1 MDITNIAD
9 KIESTLTLIG
19 NCRGELTRRRTEFL
33 EAEDAYRK
41 KKAITLLK
49 LRNGTVGPFEGCST
63 DDVPVTLMPD
73 LAKAIC
79 GVEKIRRDTAQL
91 AYKDL
96 YKGIEMLLSELSAW
110 QSLYRHQ
117 DTQ

>member
-1 MDITNIAD
+1 
-9 KIESTLTLIG
+9 
-19 NCRGELTRRRTEFL
+19 
-33 EAEDAYRK
+33 
-41 KKAITLLK
+41 
-49 LRNGTVGPFEGCST
+49 
-63 DDVPVTLMPD
+63 VTLMPD

-79 GVEKIRRDTAQL
+79 GPERIRRDTAQL